1 MVVQLLMK
9 IKICKY
15 QSRRSSLRHFFVSF
29 MMIMINLIL
38 FTTAVLGQ
46 TPKIEPDK
54 FTIARVKY
62 GGGGDWYSNPT
73 SIPNLLSFLS
83 KRTGVLTT
91 KEETVVELSS
101 QRLFSYPY
109 LYLNGHGNIRFTER
123 EVQQLRRYFEVG
135 GFLHADDNYGM
146 DVSFRK
152 EMKRVLPNSE
162 FVELQFNHPIY
173 NSHFKFTNGPPK
185 IHEHD
190 GKPAQGL
197 SLFLDGKMVVFYTYQ
212 SDLGDGWEDEDV
224 HSDPPDVREDALK
237 MGSNIVIWRLRG
249 GQ

>member
-1 MVVQLLMK
+1 VLVQLLMA
-9 IKICKY
+9 INKY
-15 QSRRSSLRHFFVSF
+15 KNWHWRSSWHLFIVSF
-29 MMIMINLIL
+29 TMIMLHL
-38 FTTAVLGQ
+38 TPFTATVFGQ
-46 TPKIEPDK
+46 APKIEPGK

-83 KRTGVLTT
+83 KRTGVFTA

-101 QRLFSYPY
+101 HRLFSYSY
-109 LYLNGHGNIRFTER
+109 LYLNGHGNISFTER
-123 EVQQLRRYFEVG
+123 EVQQLRRYFELG

-146 DVSFRK
+146 DASFRR

-162 FVELQFNHPIY
+162 FTELPFNHPIY
-173 NSHFKFTNGPPK
+173 SSHFKFTNGPPK

-212 SDLGDGWEDEDV
+212 SDLGDGWEDEGV
-224 HSDPPDVREDALK
+224 HNDPSNMREDALK